1 MHALGSDT
9 CMDGPIQFY
18 KLVLS
23 SLILKYFKLYA
34 RFYKSNNYFSKMTL
48 FYLIQK
54 LIYHFK
60 LIKYLINKHI
70 IHFYY
75 II

>member
-1 MHALGSDT
+1 
-9 CMDGPIQFY
+9 MDGPAPFY

-23 SLILKYFKLYA
+23 SLILKYFKLHA
-34 RFYKSNNYFSKMTL
+34 HFHKSDNYFSKLTL

-60 LIKYLINKHI
+60 LIKVSYK
-70 IHFYY
+70 
-75 II
+75 